1 MKMNE
6 VSEKPMTINRAF
18 KQVLDKLVK
27 LDLLKPDLVKDKL
40 KQRAFEID
48 IIEKACNCKI
58 DLVEGVKT
66 IDGPFFY
73 WQIVSNNDRQM
84 YRIASEGFEGTV
96 DLLNTLSML
105 LDKTINLKG
114 ISNE

>member
-1 MKMNE
+1 MNE
-6 VSEKPMTINRAF
+6 VSEKPITVDRAF

-27 LDLLKPDLVKDKL
+27 LDLLKPDLVKDRL
-40 KQRAFEID
+40 KQKTLEID
-48 IIEKACNCKI
+48 IIEKACNYKI

-66 IDGPFFY
+66 IDGPSFY

-84 YRIASEGFEGTV
+84 YRIVSEGFEGTV
-96 DLLNTLSML
+96 DFLNTLSML